1 MLSVIEFENELS
13 NSYMRVKRD
22 LGQRKTFLKFT
33 INLRNVYIL
42 TDEIVLLHVMEL
54 YWLYFVALEWS
65 LITFAVNQQLFS
77 VAP

>member
-54 YWLYFVALEWS
+54 YWLYFVALAWS